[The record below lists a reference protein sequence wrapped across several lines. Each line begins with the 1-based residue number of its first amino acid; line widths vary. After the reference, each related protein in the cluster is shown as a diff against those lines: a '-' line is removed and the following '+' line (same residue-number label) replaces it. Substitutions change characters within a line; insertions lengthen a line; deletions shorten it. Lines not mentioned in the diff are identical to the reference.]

1 MARKRVD
8 GRFAKDGGVPGESE
22 TSGPEAAGAVVKAPR
37 PRQCRAFVRKRIAE
51 RMPAMVEMLMKQ
63 ANEGS
68 LGHLKIL
75 VGLAGLDRGEVD
87 KAVKRR
93 EKSLEKILL
102 EQWAKDGERAGGDEV
117 VDAAD

>member
-1 MARKRVD
+1 ML
-8 GRFAKDGGVPGESE
+8 
-22 TSGPEAAGAVVKAPR
+22 KAPR
-37 PRQCRAFVRKRIAE
+37 PRQCRAYVRKRMAE
-51 RMPAMVEMLMKQ
+51 RMPTLVEMLMRQ

-75 VGLAGLDRGEVD
+75 VTLAGLDKGEVD

-102 EQWAKDGERAGGDEV
+102 EQWNEGDAVPAEDV
-117 VDAAD
+117 AD